1 MEQKQLDKNEILRL
15 AKIVSPTSS
24 DITSIYNLYCK
35 YVKPGAPFPST
46 NGRCSSCGNSIV
58 KYWRELLSWF
68 NSNQSFFD
76 I

>member
-1 MEQKQLDKNEILRL
+1 MENLDRNEIERL
-15 AKIVSPTSS
+15 AKVVSPTST

-58 KYWRELLSWF
+58 KYWRQLIEWY
-68 NSNQSFFD
+68 NQNKV
-76 I
+76 

>member
-1 MEQKQLDKNEILRL
+1 MIEELDRNEINRL
-15 AKIVSPTSS
+15 AKVVNPTSF

-58 KYWRELLSWF
+58 KYWRQLLEWY
-68 NSNQSFFD
+68 NINK
-76 I
+76 